1 MVLSHDSP
9 TSAESEQPSRAT
21 LTEHSNFRFEQ
32 FDLEIIHRVVERW
45 SRDNGLDVGHADSIW
60 AARQAFYLY
69 RDGMN
74 ETELLD
80 RLHDS
85 RRRRH

>member
-1 MVLSHDSP
+1 MVLSPGSP
-9 TSAESEQPSRAT
+9 ISADSEQPSRAT
-21 LTEHSNFRFEQ
+21 LTEHSNFRFEP

-45 SRDNGLDVGHADSIW
+45 SRDNGLNVGHADTIW

-74 ETELLD
+74 ETEL
-80 RLHDS
+80 RSKLHGSLS
-85 RRRRH
+85 RRH

>member
-1 MVLSHDSP
+1 M
-9 TSAESEQPSRAT
+9 
-21 LTEHSNFRFEQ
+21 TEHSNFRFEQ

-45 SRDNGLDVGHADSIW
+45 SRDNGLDVGHTDSIW